1 MINDLDYKG
10 IEFPVPKEDFSRIEK
25 KQNNICINLFCYEN
39 KLTYPVYVSDQE
51 FKNRMDLL
59 LISDENKS
67 HYVYIKN
74 FNRFMCNKTK
84 CKNKKQFCRYCKQCF
99 SSEKVLTE
107 HKEVCL
113 KISGKETVKL
123 RSGSIKFKNYFK
135 QLTVPFKIYTDFEC
149 NVKRIK
155 CSDRGENASY
165 NDEKDQDHIPRSSA
179 YKVVCAEDKFS
190 KPVVV
195 YRGEN
200 KVYKFI
206 DAILKEYDRSRD
218 VTK

>member
-1 MINDLDYKG
+1 MCTSKILTDLCA
-10 IEFPVPKEDFSRIEK
+10 I
-25 KQNNICINLFCYEN
+25 KQSV
-39 KLTYPVYVSDQE
+39 K
-51 FKNRMDLL
+51 
-59 LISDENKS
+59 
-67 HYVYIKN
+67 IKN
-74 FNRFMCNKTK
+74 SFADIANNVLVV
-84 CKNKKQFCRYCKQCF
+84 KK
-99 SSEKVLTE
+99 LTE
-107 HKEVCL
+107 HIEVFL
-113 KISGKETVKL
+113 KISGKQTVKL

-149 NVKRIK
+149 DVKRIK

-218 VTK
+218 MTK